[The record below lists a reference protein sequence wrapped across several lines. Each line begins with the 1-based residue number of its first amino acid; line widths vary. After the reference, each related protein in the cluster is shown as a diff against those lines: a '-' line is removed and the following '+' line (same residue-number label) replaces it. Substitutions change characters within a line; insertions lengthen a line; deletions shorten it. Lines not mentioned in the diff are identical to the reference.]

1 MHTLATFDHLPI
13 HEVTA
18 YDHEAGLAF
27 VRFCPRGTVYRFP
40 MREIVVSL
48 TA

>member
-1 MHTLATFDHLPI
+1 MHSLATFDHLPI

-18 YDHEAGLAF
+18 YDHEAGIVF
-27 VRFCPRGTVYRFP
+27 VRLCARGPVYQLP